1 MPSIRLAGDNDAG
14 PIAEIYNHYIQ
25 HSVATFEEQ
34 LVAAEEI
41 GQRIESVKKNGLP
54 WLVAEEQGDIVGYS
68 YASPFHPRVGYRHS
82 VEISVY
88 LKDGL
93 QSRGLGAALY
103 RELFRRLD
111 SGSIHMLI
119 ACISQPNVAS
129 VALHEKLGMKKTAH
143 FNEVG
148 RKFDR
153 WIDVG
158 YWQMPFSQINSA

>member
-1 MPSIRLAGDNDAG
+1 VPSIRPAGDRDAT
-14 PIAEIYNHYIQ
+14 PIAGIYNHYIQ
-25 HSVATFEEQ
+25 HSIATFEEQ
-34 LVAAEEI
+34 PVTAEVI
-41 GQRIESVKKNGLP
+41 RQRVESVKRRGLP

-82 VEISVY
+82 IEISVY

-103 RELFRRLD
+103 RELFSQLNL
-111 SGSIHMLI
+111 GSIHMLI
-119 ACISQPNVAS
+119 ACISLPNEPS

-158 YWQMPFSQINSA
+158 YWQMPLSQISSA

>member
-1 MPSIRLAGDNDAG
+1 MPNIRPVGDHDAA
-14 PIAEIYNHYIQ
+14 PIAGIYNHYIQ
-25 HSVATFEEQ
+25 HSIATFEEQ
-34 LVAAEEI
+34 PVAAEVI
-41 GQRIESVKKNGLP
+41 RQRVESVKKSGLP
-54 WLVAEEQGDIVGYS
+54 WLVAEEQGEIVGYA

-88 LKDGL
+88 LKNGL

-103 RELFRRLD
+103 RELFSQLNP
-111 SGSIHMLI
+111 SSIHMLI
-119 ACISQPNVAS
+119 ACISLPNEPS

-143 FNEVG
+143 FIEVG

-158 YWQMPFSQINSA
+158 YWQMPLSPISSA